1 MKLKTHDLNWIIY
14 RKGFVFQDVMGS
26 GNLKQAI
33 TDLRQLLNAPIK
45 HYTPDGATT
54 VSSSSSS
61 SIPSSS
67 SSCSAAGPGKDDGV
81 RNSYG
86 SSHGQES
93 FSADGGSHVAGPS
106 YDHQMSAT
114 SEADSITEGDIPG
127 QMTRVLGKSKSCLS
141 NVWGTSLHKRKRAA

>member
-1 MKLKTHDLNWIIY
+1 
-14 RKGFVFQDVMGS
+14 MGN

-45 HYTPDGATT
+45 HYTPDGAST

-61 SIPSSS
+61 SLPSST
-67 SSCSAAGPGKDDGV
+67 SSCSAAGPGKDDGA

-86 SSHGQES
+86 SSHCQES
-93 FSADGGSHVAGPS
+93 FSADGGSSVAGPS
-106 YDHQMSAT
+106 SDQMSAT

-127 QMTRVLGKSKSCLS
+127 QMTRVLGKSKSRLG
-141 NVWGTSLHKRKRAA
+141 NDKGDTFTSGKAIRQRNR